1 MLHLEVLKEYMLVCV
16 STYTIHIYVYICLY
30 LNLFKKMC
38 FCSTGFIS
46 NKVTEFSDGLTTSKL
61 PSPAYSRTREAP
73 VALTT
78 LLIPEHPN
86 SAVERE

>member
-1 MLHLEVLKEYMLVCV
+1 
-16 STYTIHIYVYICLY
+16 
-30 LNLFKKMC
+30 MC